1 MKKLLNMTERRRP
14 LSAVT
19 QITSQE
25 PPNHVHLMTARA
37 STLNIKQIMI
47 ELGNPWSA
55 VVGDETNRDRTGQP
69 VVGRDASHEPG
80 NEQSMLNEVDIDFR
94 IPG

>member
-1 MKKLLNMTERRRP
+1 MTERRRP

-19 QITSQE
+19 QITSQG
-25 PPNHVHLMTARA
+25 PPKHVHLMTARA
-37 STLNIKQIMI
+37 STLNFKQIMI
-47 ELGNPWSA
+47 ERGNPWSA
-55 VVGDETNRDRTGQP
+55 VVGDETNHDRTGQP